1 MLEPLLRLQRNA
13 LSELRQANVAT
24 QYPLY
29 FFTTSQALPWPSRDI
44 ISCYGT
50 QLAHTDVMDP
60 VVVLGAQ
67 ICLGSL
73 PPPCS

>member
-1 MLEPLLRLQRNA
+1 MMEFLGIAGIPGGINIL
-13 LSELRQANVAT
+13 
-24 QYPLY
+24 
-29 FFTTSQALPWPSRDI
+29 
-44 ISCYGT
+44 GT